1 MSSNLRVD
9 RILPS
14 TGTEVGVGTA
24 TGSVALYGDVNIAGT
39 LTYEDV
45 TNIDS
50 VGIVTAQSGIHVT
63 SGQVLVAKTT
73 TSITTQ
79 GSRLDNGLITVS
91 GNSNSTNLA
100 TNNGGN
106 LSLANIDSTDN
117 NFSNIGGYNSNGLVV
132 SQIDFINKSHSS
144 RTGDIAFLT
153 HNGSVMSERLRIT
166 SDGNIGVGVVN
177 PTQKFMVKG
186 IIASEATNS
195 TNNWMAYTYTD
206 NTFRLNYNGA
216 GADEVVITSGGAF
229 GIGANNPDTLLHVR
243 SSDNVLAKFEST
255 DPDALIEF
263 KDSSTTD
270 TILMGAHG
278 GDDLL
283 FRCDAGNIK
292 FYVANNNE
300 KLRITSAGR
309 VGVNIDNPNTVLH
322 IKSSQNSDGLTV
334 TKGSN
339 VSAFLGHNGS
349 GDEGLFTLKE
359 GGTTKIQL
367 YAETNQDSY
376 INSGDFG
383 IGTNSPVT
391 KLDVRPTAEYPTTGS
406 PAAGSFLQIRA
417 DDATVGKG
425 PSLALMNLSGSKET
439 GWRLSALT
447 ASGNNGDFTIHGY
460 GGGATYSERL
470 RITADGKTGIGGITP
485 QNLLNVNA
493 TGSMGLYGTTAGKAG
508 HSIRFIRKYGSSAT
522 HNFAVVNGASPHG
535 QSRLGGFVATYTFR
549 SAYGFDGDG
558 GGHGVRMLSGRVR
571 DSGEWGF
578 DTETNY
584 GTGDSPRPT
593 LQGVDN
599 SDGTCT
605 LQVVNPG
612 STHSY
617 GEFHIVAWD
626 CQITTPTT

>member
-1 MSSNLRVD
+1 MGIIINGQNDTIGPVDNDMSLLGNVS
-9 RILPS
+9 IG
-14 TGTEVGVGTA
+14 GTMT
-24 TGSVALYGDVNIAGT
+24 I
-39 LTYEDV
+39 EDF

-50 VGIVTAQSGIHVT
+50 VGLITARNGLNVTG
-63 SGQVLVAKTT
+63 GQVLVAKTT
-73 TSITTQ
+73 ASITTQ
-79 GSRLDNGLITVS
+79 GSRVDNGLITVS
-91 GNSNSTNLA
+91 GNSNTTNLA
-100 TNNGGN
+100 TNGGGN

>member
-1 MSSNLRVD
+1 MAFTKIVSPGIDTTGSYTVQELNTVGIMTAGTVQVGAATTVHTTGIDLGSGN
-9 RILPS
+9 ITSHNINS
-14 TGTEVGVGTA
+14 TGIITATSFVGPVTGAITGTA
-24 TGSVALYGDVNIAGT
+24 TTATNAQGLTGSPSITVTDITASGNVSIGGT

-45 TNIDS
+45 TNIDA
-50 VGIVTAQSGIHVT
+50 VGVITARNGIHVSGGDVGIGVTNPTSFGPTLQVSGTDPALLLQDTATAVDYFGINVT
-63 SGQVLVAKTT
+63 SG
-73 TSITTQ
+73 ITQLWYDDAADFTINTATAIS
-79 GSRLDNGLITVS
+79 GPGL
-91 GNSNSTNLA
+91 
-100 TNNGGN
+100 
-106 LSLANIDSTDN
+106 
-117 NFSNIGGYNSNGLVV
+117 
-132 SQIDFINKSHSS
+132 
-144 RTGDIAFLT
+144 
-153 HNGSVMSERLRIT
+153 SEKLRIT
-166 SDGNIGVGVVN
+166 SGGQSKFTVGTN
-177 PTQKFMVKG
+177 KYVK
-186 IIASEATNS
+186 IYAAAHNDE
-195 TNNWMAYTYTD
+195 TD
-206 NTFRLNYNGA
+206 LGA
-216 GADEVVITSGGAF
+216 GIAFSRPSDGADMLSGMFAHSNTGLGIAARDHITFLTGGTSN
-229 GIGANNPDTLLHVR
+229 ISDTEER
-243 SSDNVLAKFEST
+243 F
-255 DPDALIEF
+255 
-263 KDSSTTD
+263 
-270 TILMGAHG
+270 
-278 GDDLL
+278 
-283 FRCDAGNIK
+283 
-292 FYVANNNE
+292 
-300 KLRITSAGR
+300 RITSAGR

-549 SAYGFDGDG
+549 SAYGFDSDG

>member
-1 MSSNLRVD
+1 MGIIINGQNDTIGPVDNTMSL
-9 RILPS
+9 L
-14 TGTEVGVGTA
+14 GTVSIGGTM
-24 TGSVALYGDVNIAGT
+24 TI
-39 LTYEDV
+39 EDF

-50 VGIVTAQSGIHVT
+50 VGLITARNGLHVT
-63 SGQVLVAKTT
+63 SGSVSFGTDNPATDFHIHSPSSGTNSEILLTNGDT
-73 TSITTQ
+73 
-79 GSRLDNGLITVS
+79 GSSPTDGFKIALNTGAGGEIWNYENDYIRFG
-91 GNSNSTNLA
+91 
-100 TNNGGN
+100 TNN
-106 LSLANIDSTDN
+106 A
-117 NFSNIGGYNSNGLVV
+117 
-132 SQIDFINKSHSS
+132 
-144 RTGDIAFLT
+144 
-153 HNGSVMSERLRIT
+153 ERFRIT
-166 SDGNIGVGVVN
+166 SDGNIGVGVAN

-195 TNNWMAYTYTD
+195 TNNWMAYTHTD
-206 NTFRLNYNGA
+206 NTFRLNYNGS

-255 DPDALIEF
+255 DADALIEF
-263 KDSSTTD
+263 KDNSTTD

-309 VGVNIDNPNTVLH
+309 VGVNINSPNTVLH
-322 IKSSQNSDGLTV
+322 IKSAQNSDGLTV

-359 GGTTKIQL
+359 GGTTRIQL
-367 YAETNQDSY
+367 YAETGQNSY
-376 INSGDFG
+376 INSGNLG
-383 IGTNSPVT
+383 IGINSPAT
-391 KLDVRPTAEYPTTGS
+391 KLDVRPTAENPTTGS
-406 PAAGSFLQIRA
+406 PVAGSFLQIRA

-439 GWRLSALT
+439 GWRLSALS

-493 TGSMGLYGTTAGKAG
+493 TGSMGLYGTTAGKTG
-508 HSIRFIRKYGSSAT
+508 HSIKFIRKYGSSAT
-522 HNFAVVNGASPHG
+522 HNFAVINGASPHG

-549 SAYGFDGDG
+549 SAYGFDSDG

>member
-1 MSSNLRVD
+1 MGIIINGQNDTIGPVDNTMSL
-9 RILPS
+9 L
-14 TGTEVGVGTA
+14 GTVSIGGTM
-24 TGSVALYGDVNIAGT
+24 TI
-39 LTYEDV
+39 EDF

-50 VGIVTAQSGIHVT
+50 VGLGTFRSGIDVTGGNVKIGTTTAGQSEADDLTIATSAHTGMTIRSGATSKGAVYFSDGT
-63 SGQVLVAKTT
+63 SGNNEFRGVLE
-73 TSITTQ
+73 
-79 GSRLDNGLITVS
+79 
-91 GNSNSTNLA
+91 
-100 TNNGGN
+100 
-106 LSLANIDSTDN
+106 
-117 NFSNIGGYNSNGLVV
+117 YN
-132 SQIDFINKSHSS
+132 HSDDHF
-144 RTGDIAFLT
+144 RIFTAA
-153 HNGSVMSERLRIT
+153 SESLRIT
-166 SDGNIGVGVVN
+166 SAGNVGIGSDNPQNKLDVAGDVKILDNSPRLFFYDANANGASSATGGFEVYDKDGNKNVFVGAFAPNADNLIFGVTGSERARITSAGGVGIGTDTPYANNSFNSLSIGGSGKYGLIELNKSDGVAGSWIDVY
-177 PTQKFMVKG
+177 G
-186 IIASEATNS
+186 TNG
-195 TNNWMAYTYTD
+195 
-206 NTFRLNYNGA
+206 NGDLRITTA
-216 GADEVVITSGGAF
+216 GTSGAITF
-229 GIGANNPDTLLHVR
+229 WT
-243 SSDNVLAKFEST
+243 
-255 DPDALIEF
+255 
-263 KDSSTTD
+263 
-270 TILMGAHG
+270 G
-278 GDDLL
+278 GS
-283 FRCDAGNIK
+283 FTER
-292 FYVANNNE
+292 
-300 KLRITSAGR
+300 LRITSAGR
-309 VGVNIDNPNTVLH
+309 VGVNIDSPNTVLH
-322 IKSSQNSDGLTV
+322 IKSTQNSDGLTV

-349 GDEGLFTLKE
+349 GDEGLLTLKE
-359 GGTTKIQL
+359 GGTTRIQL
-367 YAETNQDSY
+367 YAETGQNSY
-376 INSGDFG
+376 INSGNLG
-383 IGTNSPVT
+383 IGINSPST
-391 KLDVRPTAEYPTTGS
+391 KLDVRPTAENPTTGS

-470 RITADGKTGIGGITP
+470 RITSDGKTGIGGITP

-493 TGSMGLYGTTAGKAG
+493 TGSMGLYGTTTGKAG
-508 HSIRFIRKYGSSAT
+508 HSIRFIRKYGSGAT

-549 SAYGFDGDG
+549 SAYGFDSDG

-626 CQITTPTT
+626 CQITTPST

>member
-1 MSSNLRVD
+1 MGIQINGQTDTV
-9 RILPS
+9 
-14 TGTEVGVGTA
+14 TA
-24 TGSVALYGDVNIAGT
+24 TDGSINVGGDVTIPGV

-45 TNIDS
+45 TNVDS

-79 GSRLDNGLITVS
+79 GSRVDNGLITVS

-100 TNNGGN
+100 VNAGGA

-153 HNGSVMSERLRIT
+153 HNGSVMSESLRIT
-166 SDGNIGVGVVN
+166 SDGKVAIGFNAPAVAGLSISNSSTNRGLEFDTGSGFDSTSCIRAYDRPTTAYKSLGLTGSDIKFGINDVEKVCITSAGNLGVGVTN
-177 PTQKFMVKG
+177 PTQKLMVKG

-206 NTFRLNYNGA
+206 NTFRLNYKGA

-229 GIGANNPDTLLHVR
+229 GIGANNPDTLLHVK

-255 DPDALIEF
+255 DADALIEF
-263 KDSSTTD
+263 KDNSTTD
-270 TILMGAHG
+270 TILMGALG

-283 FRCDAGNIK
+283 LRCDAGSIK
-292 FYVANNNE
+292 FYLENNTE
-300 KLRITSAGR
+300 KFRIT
-309 VGVNIDNPNTVLH
+309 N
-322 IKSSQNSDGLTV
+322 
-334 TKGSN
+334 
-339 VSAFLGHNGS
+339 
-349 GDEGLFTLKE
+349 
-359 GGTTKIQL
+359 
-367 YAETNQDSY
+367 
-376 INSGDFG
+376 
-383 IGTNSPVT
+383 
-391 KLDVRPTAEYPTTGS
+391 
-406 PAAGSFLQIRA
+406 
-417 DDATVGKG
+417 
-425 PSLALMNLSGSKET
+425 
-439 GWRLSALT
+439 
-447 ASGNNGDFTIHGY
+447 
-460 GGGATYSERL
+460 
-470 RITADGKTGIGGITP
+470 DGKTGIGGITP

-493 TGSMGLYGTTAGKAG
+493 TGSMGLYGTTTGKVG

-549 SAYGFDGDG
+549 SAYGFDSDG

>member
-1 MSSNLRVD
+1 MGIIINGQNDTIGPVDNSMSL
-9 RILPS
+9 L
-14 TGTEVGVGTA
+14 GTVSIGGTM
-24 TGSVALYGDVNIAGT
+24 TI
-39 LTYEDV
+39 EDF

-50 VGIVTAQSGIHVT
+50 VGLITARNGLNVTG
-63 SGQVLVAKTT
+63 GQVLVAKTT
-73 TSITTQ
+73 ASITTQ
-79 GSRLDNGLITVS
+79 GSRVDNGLITVS
-91 GNSNSTNLA
+91 GNSNTTNLA
-100 TNNGGN
+100 TNGGGN